1 MKTDSETGG
10 RREKYVCVRLMCFG
24 RCHASALAK
33 PILNKRKEKKKRPLF
48 RRLKTT
54 KKNVSFPINCGS
66 GLQISFPLHPT
77 ISVWVPV
84 VAFLVSVLDVFLKLE
99 HTSRF

>member
-1 MKTDSETGG
+1 MCEAYLFWAMSRRRLSKTDFE
-10 RREKYVCVRLMCFG
+10 
-24 RCHASALAK
+24 
-33 PILNKRKEKKKRPLF
+33 IKEKKRKKRPLF

-84 VAFLVSVLDVFLKLE
+84 VAFLVSVLDVFLQLE